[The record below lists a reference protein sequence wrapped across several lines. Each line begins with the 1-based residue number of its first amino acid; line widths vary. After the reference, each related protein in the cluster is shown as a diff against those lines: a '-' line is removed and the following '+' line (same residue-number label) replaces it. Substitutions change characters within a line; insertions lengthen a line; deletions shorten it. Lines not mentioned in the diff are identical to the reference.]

1 MPTKFLSV
9 FRKQLY
15 LNEIFNDLFFLI
27 FSDGMLSEQPSKK
40 LIVFTGSDWCP
51 NCKQFDQSILKDS
64 GFLKFIRSNKI
75 QLEIVD
81 FPQRTFQ
88 SDSVKQDNIKKAEY
102 FDFEG
107 EFPSIYLFNLK
118 DSSVRQIDYNRE
130 GPDKFCK
137 SLLN

>member
-1 MPTKFLSV
+1 MKFLT
-9 FRKQLY
+9 
-15 LNEIFNDLFFLI
+15 ILFCLTFSNSLFL
-27 FSDGMLSEQPSKK
+27 DQPSKK

-51 NCKQFDQSILKDS
+51 NCKQFDQSVLKDS
-64 GFLKFIRSNKI
+64 LFLRFIQQNKI

-81 FPQRTFQ
+81 FPQRSFQ
-88 SDSVKQDNIKKAEY
+88 SDSVKQENIKKADY

-107 EFPSIYLFNLK
+107 EFPSIYLFNLN

-130 GPDKFCK
+130 NPEMFCK